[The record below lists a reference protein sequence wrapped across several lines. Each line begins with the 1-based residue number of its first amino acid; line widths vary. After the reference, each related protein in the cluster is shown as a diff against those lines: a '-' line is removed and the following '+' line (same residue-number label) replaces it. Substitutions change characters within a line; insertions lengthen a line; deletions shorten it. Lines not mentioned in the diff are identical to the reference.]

1 MSAITTHVLDTS
13 RGQPAGGVPV
23 VLEIQPAGQDWK
35 MLGTGRTDGD
45 GRLRLLPP
53 ESPLAKGTYR
63 LTFDTSTYFGSQGVA
78 GLYPQVV
85 VIFTVEDPSQHYHIP
100 LLLSPYGY
108 STYRGS

>member
-23 VLEIQPAGQDWK
+23 VLEIQPPGRDWK
-35 MLGTGRTDGD
+35 VLGQGATDAG

-53 ESPLAKGTYR
+53 GSPLEKGTYR
-63 LTFDTSTYFGSQGVA
+63 LTFDTSTYFDSQGVQ
-78 GLYPQVV
+78 GLYPEVV
-85 VIFTVEDPSQHYHIP
+85 VIFTVEDPSRHYHIP